1 MRCPVD
7 VFFAVLF
14 FAFSS
19 TITLGPNNI
28 MIMSSGVNYGIKD
41 SLPHL
46 LGICIGFPLMVLLVG
61 LGFGLVFQQYPWL
74 HSIIKVLGI
83 LYLFWLAWR
92 IASST
97 PGSVEGAKRPPLTFL
112 QAALFQWMNGKA
124 WVMASGAIAAFTSL
138 QGSFMFDV
146 AQITAAFLVMSFP
159 CVGLWLVFGALLR
172 PLLAKPFLQRIFNI
186 CMAVL
191 LVASVMPV
199 IYEMIIGKG

>member
-1 MRCPVD
+1 MD

-28 MIMSSGVNYGIKD
+28 MIMSSGVNYGVKA

-46 LGICIGFPLMVLLVG
+46 MGICIGFPLMVLCVG

-74 HSIIKVLGI
+74 HWVIKILGI

-92 IASST
+92 IATST
-97 PGSVEGAKRPPLTFL
+97 PSSVEAEKRPPLTFF
-112 QAALFQWMNGKA
+112 QAALFQWVNGKA

-138 QGSFMFDV
+138 QGSFLFDV
-146 AQITAAFLVMSFP
+146 SQITAAFLLMSFP

-172 PLLAKPFLQRIFNI
+172 PLLAKPLPQRIFNI
-186 CMAVL
+186 VMALL
-191 LVASVMPV
+191 LVASVLPV
-199 IYEMIIGKG
+199 VYEMMVGHN